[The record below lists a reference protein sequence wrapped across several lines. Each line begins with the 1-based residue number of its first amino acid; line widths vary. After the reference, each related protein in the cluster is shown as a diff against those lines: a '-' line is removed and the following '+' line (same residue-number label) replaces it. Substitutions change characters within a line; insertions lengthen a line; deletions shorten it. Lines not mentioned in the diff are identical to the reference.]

1 LIDRPSNTL
10 NPTLLCM
17 DNRGCTKQFPK
28 NVLTETVTWNYYY
41 LIMSIH
47 LMINGGHPIILD
59 MRNISNEFVVVFKC
73 VVLYSTLLS
82 IIYLVV
88 DQNEVINCPT

>member
-1 LIDRPSNTL
+1 
-10 NPTLLCM
+10 
-17 DNRGCTKQFPK
+17 
-28 NVLTETVTWNYYY
+28 
-41 LIMSIH
+41 
-47 LMINGGHPIILD
+47 MINGGHPIILD